1 MIPLHLDS
9 LDINRQKVF
18 RELKAFQPDGIL
30 AGGTAIALQICQ
42 RGKWRDY
49 VDLYFL
55 LKSELV
61 TLDQIINDCSKR
73 TNGETFPV
81 KLFLEQLVY
90 FEDLTVSDI
99 YFIGSDIEPQEI
111 KRFLSLCVNKYN
123 QKQLS

>member
-30 AGGTAIALQICQ
+30 AGGTDIALQIGQ

-99 YFIGSDIEPQEI
+99 YFIGPTIEPREI
-111 KRFLSLCVNKYN
+111 KKFLSLCVDEYN
-123 QKQLS
+123 HNQLS